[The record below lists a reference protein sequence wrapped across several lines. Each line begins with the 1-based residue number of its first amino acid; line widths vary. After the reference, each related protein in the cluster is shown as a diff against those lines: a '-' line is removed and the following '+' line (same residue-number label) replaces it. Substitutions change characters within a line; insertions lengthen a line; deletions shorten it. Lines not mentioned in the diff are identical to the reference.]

1 MIRRS
6 FLMRKP
12 YSIGY
17 VARLT
22 GVSVSTLRTWEG
34 QGLLVP
40 QKSEAGHRYY
50 SAEDIERAQRI
61 ERYRSI
67 SGMSILQIKRQL
79 LHDDGVDARQAP
91 NHQAEAGEE
100 ASIGARVRNLRK
112 QMGWSMRELS
122 ERSCISQS
130 QLSMFERGHGFL
142 GSARLNTLAMLFGKG
157 LTELL
162 GGTAAGDSPVFRRGT
177 GRVIEGMG
185 DGVRI
190 EQVTVAERLVD
201 AEFWTIAPGG
211 ESDGFYSHEG
221 EELIYVVEGEFEL
234 TLADTGTEVLRTG
247 DCAYFNSRVEHRW
260 RNPNDRPV
268 TLLWVNT
275 DSDRLSAMRFDKA
288 NRKLGLGAIGGNSLG
303 EGSLTVDLPA
313 GVETYRT
320 IETHTAGHV
329 TRVLVEPLPG
339 LNQGT
344 LAEKI
349 EYFNENYDHLRA
361 LLFEE
366 PRGHAGAFGLIPVK
380 SKKAD
385 FGAFFVTSYGY
396 PAMGNHAIV
405 GYSRVL
411 ASLGRLTKRDHFTI
425 EVPTGIVDVEL
436 GRFGDL
442 ANVTITM
449 RAIGLRA
456 EALETELNG
465 RPINV
470 EVGANGTPAALISA
484 RELGVALVPEN
495 TALLTS
501 LAAQLRE
508 RANSRSDMKML
519 DSIVFYE
526 DGEEQVSRQFAA
538 INTLKFDRSPG
549 ILGAATRAVQQVRDG
564 RAKAGEILSFESVF
578 GDVIRAEVAPDAVQ
592 SPDMKVEVKVT
603 AQSHL
608 NAVSTFI
615 YEPSDRLYAKS

>member
-1 MIRRS
+1 
-6 FLMRKP
+6 MRKP

-17 VARLT
+17 VARLA

-40 QKSEAGHRYY
+40 QKSETGHRYY
-50 SAEDIERAQRI
+50 SAEDVERAQRI

-79 LHDDGVDARQAP
+79 AHDDGVDARQIA
-91 NHQAEAGEE
+91 QRETETTEE
-100 ASIGARVRNLRK
+100 ASIGARVRSLRK
-112 QMGWSMRELS
+112 QMGWSMRELAD
-122 ERSCISQS
+122 RSGISQS
-130 QLSMFERGHGFL
+130 QLSTFERGQGFL

-162 GGTAAGDSPVFRRGT
+162 GGTAAGDSPVFRRGK
-177 GRVIEGMG
+177 GRVVEGMG

-190 EQVTVAERLVD
+190 EQITVAERLMD

-221 EELIYVVEGEFEL
+221 EELIYVVDGEFEL
-234 TLADTGTEVLRTG
+234 TLADAGTEVLRTG

-275 DSDRLSAMRFDKA
+275 DSDRLSAMRFAKA
-288 NRKLGLGAIGGNSLG
+288 DRKLGLGAIGGNSLG
-303 EGSLTVDLPA
+303 EGSLTVNLPA

-320 IETHTAGHV
+320 IETHTAGHI
-329 TRVLVEPLPG
+329 TRVLIEPLPG
-339 LNQGT
+339 LDHET
-344 LAEKI
+344 LSEKI
-349 EYFNENYDHLRA
+349 VCFKEKYDHLRA
-361 LLFEE
+361 LLLEE

-380 SKKAD
+380 SSVAD

-405 GYSRVL
+405 GYARVL
-411 ASLGRLTKRDHFTI
+411 ASLGRLTNRNSFTI
-425 EVPTGIVDVEL
+425 EVPSGIVDVEL
-436 GRFGDL
+436 GRFGDP

-449 RAIGLRA
+449 NSVGLRD
-456 EALETELNG
+456 EAIETELNG
-465 RPINV
+465 KIVRV
-470 EVGANGTPAALISA
+470 EIGTDGTPAALINA
-484 RELGVALVPEN
+484 RDLGVALVPEN

-501 LAAQLRE
+501 LASHLRE
-508 RANSRSDMKML
+508 EGNARTDIKML

-564 RAKAGEILSFESVF
+564 RANAGAILSFESIF
-578 GDVIRAEVAPDAVQ
+578 GDIIRAEVTPGV
-592 SPDMKVEVKVT
+592 SLHKDMKVEVKVT

-615 YEPSDRLYAKS
+615 YEPSDRLYAK